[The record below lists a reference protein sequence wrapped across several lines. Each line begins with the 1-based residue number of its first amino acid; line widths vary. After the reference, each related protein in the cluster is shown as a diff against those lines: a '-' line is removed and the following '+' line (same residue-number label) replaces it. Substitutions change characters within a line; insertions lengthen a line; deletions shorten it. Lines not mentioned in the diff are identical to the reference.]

1 MSILRQLLLSITL
14 AVAIILLGT
23 LALSVNAARHYL
35 AGQLQV
41 QSNDAAVS
49 LALSLSQPANSDRI
63 TQELLVSAMFDGG
76 HFSLVRLT
84 DPQGRVLIERRA
96 QPAPGTVPLWF
107 QRLVPLSA
115 KSASHVVTDGW
126 RQLGEVTL
134 TATDTYAWETLWRSS
149 LQMVALVVAAGL
161 LWALFAYALVRW
173 IEKRLLAEL
182 GDQMRAIGQGHFGG
196 ALTPR
201 VRELSG
207 ITDALN
213 QTRDQLRVTAEEQ
226 NAKIESLEIE
236 VNQDPVTGLANRKY
250 FINELRR
257 ELDSARHGADDAG
270 GTGGAAAGGHVLVFR
285 QRDLAAINRHMP
297 REFVDQW
304 LRGLVQRLNGLLE
317 QLQLRDVVVARLNG
331 SDFAVL
337 MPRCAAPKAMLV
349 AERVRTALRT
359 ARIPVGEGGLCRWAQ
374 ALAPY
379 EPGAQV
385 SELLGALDYAL
396 MRGESAGD
404 DHVQLTS
411 DDNPLPASGS
421 ESEWR
426 VVIQAALAQ
435 QRFTLATE
443 PLRALDGTVVAQE
456 ATLMLHSEEAPEPI
470 PAKLFFPPAIRLD
483 LSADC
488 DIQAARVALSWLLMN
503 PGELIIRL
511 AMPSLGHPNF
521 LLQLERMLAEKPEQA
536 RRLYLEV
543 DAHAL
548 VERHAEVAALCD
560 VAARTGARVGV
571 RRLAQQFSAMS
582 QLHSLPLAYVK
593 LGGGFVGGMSHS
605 IGSQQL
611 AVSVL
616 QTARALGIAVYA
628 EDVPDET
635 VRNILAGIGI
645 SVMRGPGAA
654 VGGGSAPATG
664 SA

>member
-14 AVAIILLGT
+14 AVGIILLGT

-84 DPQGRVLIERRA
+84 DPQGRVLIERRTQA
-96 QPAPGTVPLWF
+96 ASGNVPLWF

-134 TATDTYAWETLWRSS
+134 TASDTYAWETLWRSS
-149 LQMVALVVAAGL
+149 LQMVALVVAAGV
-161 LWALFAYALVRW
+161 LWALFACALVRW
-173 IEKRLLAEL
+173 IEKRLLAEV
-182 GDQMRAIGQGHFGG
+182 GDQMRAIGQGHFGA

-213 QTRDQLRVTAEEQ
+213 QTRDQLRVTTEEQ

-257 ELDSARHGADDAG
+257 ELDPARN

-337 MPRCAAPKAMLV
+337 MPGCPAPKAMLV

-374 ALAPY
+374 ALAAY
-379 EPGAQV
+379 EPSAQV
-385 SELLGALDYAL
+385 SELLGAVDYAL

-404 DHVQLTS
+404 DHVQLTV
-411 DDNPLPASGS
+411 DDNPLPASRS

-426 VVIQAALAQ
+426 VVIQAGLAE

-456 ATLMLHSEEAPEPI
+456 ATLMLHSEDAPEPI

-483 LSADC
+483 LAADC
-488 DIQAARVALSWLLMN
+488 DIQAARLALSWLLMN
-503 PGELIIRL
+503 PGDLIIRL

-521 LLQLERMLAEKPEQA
+521 LLQLERMLAEKPAQA

-582 QLHSLPLAYVK
+582 QLHNLPLAYVK

-616 QTARALGIAVYA
+616 ETARALGIAVYA
-628 EDVPDET
+628 EDVPDQT
-635 VRNILAGIGI
+635 VRNILAEIGI

-654 VGGGSAPATG
+654 VDDGSAPATHD
-664 SA
+664 A